1 MLIFMAISIVNVK
14 ITSVKK
20 IPHLIYCFVL
30 FICLTSS
37 IQVMAK
43 QVDNLYRAQTEVV
56 NQSSK
61 VRNEAI
67 KRLFAAVL
75 IKVSGKSAVMDN
87 VKVMEAASNAQ
98 RFLTDFNYL
107 RDGSRLLLRV
117 SFNETVID
125 DLLKSNG
132 VSIWGSQRPS
142 VMLWLAY
149 ENENQRRQI
158 VSESDATV
166 LERLIKEQSQQRGLP
181 LLLPLWD
188 LDDQMQLS
196 TTDIWAL
203 FGDKVAQV
211 NQRYASNYM
220 ILSRIGAQGLFKRLD
235 WAIYKVATNGS
246 NQFDSGMTQKIV
258 GSGSEEV
265 ESIEQA
271 MRVLVNQSTDFFAS
285 QYSVDTTE
293 EQGKLEF
300 VVNNIESLEQFVGV
314 TNYLNAIKAVE
325 SVNLVSSIGSRY
337 TFSVRFLG
345 NKLSLIDGIALEQK
359 LIVQPMFTSEQN
371 VYMWHR

>member
-1 MLIFMAISIVNVK
+1 M
-14 ITSVKK
+14 KK